1 MSKESHG
8 AEPREGAQ
16 IVEEET
22 VIESPSRQ
30 DAAPGVDPILLG
42 GSASVPVKEEV
53 SMEGEER
60 AQEEARP
67 TAQAQSHGAVQEQ
80 EQAEVRPT
88 AQAQRQV
95 ALQEQEQREVRPTA
109 QAQSHGAVA
118 QQQPKGAAPRV
129 AVLPGAQPVKREP
142 GSTGNSSAD
151 QAQSH
156 ELDRQRSRTGSA
168 DDISRP
174 TFHEA
179 MFAQLMVELGDQQQ
193 REAARLNH
201 ALRVEGRNRDRFWAG
216 IMPERMRLEQER
228 LEQERL
234 ARLEQQRLERERLD
248 QDRLEQGHLEEMAA
262 EEAMQQEPLVQ
273 NRLEQE
279 PLEQEPLEQRMERE
293 LRLIELVVDRADRDR
308 LRVQQ
313 DDELAQQELREL
325 MADAERRTRPDPRRL
340 RASAPRGLDN

>member
-168 DDISRP
+168 DDIFARP

-234 ARLEQQRLERERLD
+234 ARLEQQRLERGR
-248 QDRLEQGHLEEMAA
+248 LEEMAA

-313 DDELAQQELREL
+313 DDELAQQELGDL